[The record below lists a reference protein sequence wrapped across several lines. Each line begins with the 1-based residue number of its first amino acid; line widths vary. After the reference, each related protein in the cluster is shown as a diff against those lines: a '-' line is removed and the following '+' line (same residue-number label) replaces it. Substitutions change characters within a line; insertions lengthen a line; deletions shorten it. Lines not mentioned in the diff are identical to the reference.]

1 MSSSKSESSASE
13 SLSHCLDGIMY
24 RPEYKEINQ
33 VVKGNV
39 GFKVGAGLEIKMSI
53 LLKVSSVAIQTW

>member
-1 MSSSKSESSASE
+1 
-13 SLSHCLDGIMY
+13 MY